1 MKNINI
7 EDSNIND
14 NSIDEFNHFPKT
26 YSSKI
31 TLVKK
36 VKNNNSKNPINS
48 LKTKAIISEFKK
60 LLNETKEATDNIKE
74 RSELL
79 NKELTTEKDEND
91 SIFKNKTS
99 KSLYLINKEYEKE
112 INEKQNQ
119 EIEKFISEDE
129 VTRLK
134 ISNDILLKTN
144 LDLKNKNNILES
156 EIEHYKNNPIYKDPF
171 TQYDSNLNK
180 YIEELKNALD
190 NSQMSNNELREIISK
205 LQNSNEDLS
214 EANMELIRNYELTKE
229 ELEKSIK
236 ENSNLN
242 GIIMLRERKIEELN
256 YTINEQ
262 KNSMNQMEEM
272 LHNSEKKINYLQ
284 TIENSSKQTEK
295 DNLDIINTLKETIE
309 NIQKNGDNYDEDIE
323 KLNNKIYQLM
333 DIINIREKE
342 IANLNYKINS
352 KDSELIDFNLKLKE
366 NERIINQNKID
377 SIKNKNDL
385 QAILFDNEKLKAQ
398 IKSLQLLLQDR
409 EKTIESLKNSV
420 SFLSKSFDNNL
431 KIKIVN
437 NKNNEDELK
446 MKKNIEQNKEIIND
460 LENQIQNLKEENVDL
475 KNLNNKYQSD
485 LNDYSKQFEQNQ
497 YEYQL
502 LYTKYKEQSIIIENL
517 KKDFNKTRKDKEL
530 TELIKKNQQ
539 ITEKLKF
546 IEIENENKKNEL
558 STLKI
563 NYERVNQLL
572 QETQKNDM
580 KKKLNNNT
588 IVNNENIYIERNDNS
603 IKNENQINSQSNL
616 NDFNVENNI
625 IPFQTET
632 SNFVETK
639 INTENINEYFSNKIN
654 ENINQSNPN
663 IIYSI
668 DLNNRIISFD
678 LSTKKFNIINPIDKT
693 SMIKDNNFSQI
704 ISNPNY
710 SINSLNTHKGLFII
724 IYNLIYYY
732 ESFTNRLFLFT
743 KLTHSHNKCSSIII
757 KNDIYIISGENTVKC
772 EKCSLDSGKVTNIP
786 NVNYEKPFCG
796 LCNIG
801 NNYLYSIFGYNC
813 IYIEKLKLY
822 SEYNKDI
829 SWEIVQYKLNENE
842 INLKNFLCV
851 LDDYMNIIIFGGEDY
866 DKNLN
871 NNIYCFDIGDGNIYK
886 KGEIDN
892 TSLFNCQSLQIEENL
907 YINFDLYSNIHAYNR
922 ELDIHI
928 VYQYDENIE

>member
-1 MKNINI
+1 M
-7 EDSNIND
+7 
-14 NSIDEFNHFPKT
+14 
-26 YSSKI
+26 
-31 TLVKK
+31 
-36 VKNNNSKNPINS
+36 
-48 LKTKAIISEFKK
+48 
-60 LLNETKEATDNIKE
+60 
-74 RSELL
+74 
-79 NKELTTEKDEND
+79 
-91 SIFKNKTS
+91 
-99 KSLYLINKEYEKE
+99 
-112 INEKQNQ
+112 
-119 EIEKFISEDE
+119 
-129 VTRLK
+129 
-134 ISNDILLKTN
+134 KTN

-437 NKNNEDELK
+437 NNNNEEELK

-588 IVNNENIYIERNDNS
+588 IVNNENIYIERNENS
-603 IKNENQINSQSNL
+603 GKNEIQINLQSNL

>member
-437 NKNNEDELK
+437 NNNNEEELK

-588 IVNNENIYIERNDNS
+588 IVNNENIYIERNENS
-603 IKNENQINSQSNL
+603 GKNEIQINLQSNL

-625 IPFQTET
+625 IPFQTDT

>member
-588 IVNNENIYIERNDNS
+588 IVNNENIYIERNENS
-603 IKNENQINSQSNL
+603 GKNEIQINLQSNL

-625 IPFQTET
+625 IPFQTDT

>member
-272 LHNSEKKINYLQ
+272 LHNSEKKN
-284 TIENSSKQTEK
+284 
-295 DNLDIINTLKETIE
+295 
-309 NIQKNGDNYDEDIE
+309 
-323 KLNNKIYQLM
+323 
-333 DIINIREKE
+333 
-342 IANLNYKINS
+342 
-352 KDSELIDFNLKLKE
+352 
-366 NERIINQNKID
+366 
-377 SIKNKNDL
+377 
-385 QAILFDNEKLKAQ
+385 
-398 IKSLQLLLQDR
+398 
-409 EKTIESLKNSV
+409 
-420 SFLSKSFDNNL
+420 
-431 KIKIVN
+431 
-437 NKNNEDELK
+437 
-446 MKKNIEQNKEIIND
+446 
-460 LENQIQNLKEENVDL
+460 
-475 KNLNNKYQSD
+475 
-485 LNDYSKQFEQNQ
+485 
-497 YEYQL
+497 
-502 LYTKYKEQSIIIENL
+502 
-517 KKDFNKTRKDKEL
+517 
-530 TELIKKNQQ
+530 
-539 ITEKLKF
+539 
-546 IEIENENKKNEL
+546 
-558 STLKI
+558 
-563 NYERVNQLL
+563 
-572 QETQKNDM
+572 
-580 KKKLNNNT
+580 
-588 IVNNENIYIERNDNS
+588 
-603 IKNENQINSQSNL
+603 
-616 NDFNVENNI
+616 
-625 IPFQTET
+625 
-632 SNFVETK
+632 
-639 INTENINEYFSNKIN
+639 
-654 ENINQSNPN
+654 
-663 IIYSI
+663 
-668 DLNNRIISFD
+668 
-678 LSTKKFNIINPIDKT
+678 
-693 SMIKDNNFSQI
+693 
-704 ISNPNY
+704 
-710 SINSLNTHKGLFII
+710 
-724 IYNLIYYY
+724 
-732 ESFTNRLFLFT
+732 
-743 KLTHSHNKCSSIII
+743 
-757 KNDIYIISGENTVKC
+757 
-772 EKCSLDSGKVTNIP
+772 
-786 NVNYEKPFCG
+786 
-796 LCNIG
+796 
-801 NNYLYSIFGYNC
+801 
-813 IYIEKLKLY
+813 
-822 SEYNKDI
+822 
-829 SWEIVQYKLNENE
+829 
-842 INLKNFLCV
+842 
-851 LDDYMNIIIFGGEDY
+851 
-866 DKNLN
+866 
-871 NNIYCFDIGDGNIYK
+871 
-886 KGEIDN
+886 
-892 TSLFNCQSLQIEENL
+892 
-907 YINFDLYSNIHAYNR
+907 
-922 ELDIHI
+922 
-928 VYQYDENIE
+928 

>member
-14 NSIDEFNHFPKT
+14 NLIDEFNHFPKT

-36 VKNNNSKNPINS
+36 VKNNDSKNPINS

-437 NKNNEDELK
+437 NNNNEEELK

-588 IVNNENIYIERNDNS
+588 IVNNENIYIERNENS
-603 IKNENQINSQSNL
+603 GKNEIQINLQSNL

-625 IPFQTET
+625 IPFQTDT

>member
-772 EKCSLDSGKVTNIP
+772 EKCSLDNGKVTNIP

>member
-1 MKNINI
+1 MKNISI
-7 EDSNIND
+7 ENSNVND
-14 NSIDEFNHFPKT
+14 NSIDEFNYFPKS

-31 TLVKK
+31 SLVKK
-36 VKNNNSKNPINS
+36 KKNNNSKNPINS

-99 KSLYLINKEYEKE
+99 KSLYLNTKEYDKE
-112 INEKQNQ
+112 IDEKQNQ

-156 EIEHYKNNPIYKDPF
+156 EIEHYKNNPVYKDPF

-180 YIEELKNALD
+180 YIKELKHALD

-214 EANMELIRNYELTKE
+214 EANMELVRNYELTKE
-229 ELEKSIK
+229 ELEKSIN
-236 ENSNLN
+236 ENSNLK
-242 GIIMLRERKIEELN
+242 GIILLKERKIEELN

-295 DNLDIINTLKETIE
+295 DNLDIISNLKEAIE
-309 NIQKNGDNYDEDIE
+309 NIQKNGENYDKDIE

-333 DIINIREKE
+333 DIINYREKE
-342 IANLNYKINS
+342 IANLNYKINT
-352 KDSELIDFNLKLKE
+352 KDNELIDFNLKLEK
-366 NERIINQNKID
+366 NEKIINQNKID
-377 SIKNKNDL
+377 SIKYKNDL
-385 QAILFDNEKLKAQ
+385 QSVLFDNEKLKAQ
-398 IKSLQLLLQDR
+398 IKSLQLLLEDR
-409 EKTIESLKNSV
+409 EKTIESLKNSI

-437 NKNNEDELK
+437 KNNNEDESL
-446 MKKNIEQNKEIIND
+446 MKKNIEQNNEIIFG
-460 LENQIQNLKEENVDL
+460 LENQIKKLKEENVDL

-485 LNDYSKQFEQNQ
+485 LNDYSKQFEQNK

-502 LYTKYKEQSIIIENL
+502 LYTKYKEQSNIIDNL
-517 KKDFNKTRKDKEL
+517 KRDFTKNRKDKEL
-530 TELIKKNQQ
+530 TELIMKNKQ
-539 ITEKLKF
+539 IMEKLKF
-546 IEIENENKKNEL
+546 IEGENENKKNEL
-558 STLKI
+558 SALKV

-572 QETQKNDM
+572 QESQKNEM

-603 IKNENQINSQSNL
+603 IKNVIPINSQSNL
-616 NDFNVENNI
+616 NDFNDGNNI
-625 IPFQTET
+625 LQFQTET
-632 SNFVETK
+632 SNFLETK
-639 INTENINEYFSNKIN
+639 INTENINEDISNVIN
-654 ENINQSNPN
+654 ENINQLNPN

-693 SMIKDNNFSQI
+693 SMMKENNFSQI

-732 ESFTNRLFLFT
+732 ESFSNTLYLFS

-757 KNDIYIISGENTVKC
+757 KDDIYIISGENTVKC
-772 EKCSLDSGKVTNIP
+772 EKCSLDNGKVTSVP

-822 SEYNKDI
+822 PEYKKNN
-829 SWEIVQYKLNENE
+829 SWEIIQYKLNENE

-851 LDDYMNIIIFGGEDY
+851 IDDYMNIIIFGGEDY
-866 DKNLN
+866 EKNLN
-871 NNIYCFDIGDGNIYK
+871 NNIYCFDIGDGNFYK

-892 TSLFNCQSLQIEENL
+892 ISLFNCQSLQIEENL
-907 YINFDLYSNIHAYNR
+907 YLAFDLYCNIHAYNR

>member
-14 NSIDEFNHFPKT
+14 NSNEEFNNFPKS

-36 VKNNNSKNPINS
+36 KKNNNSKNPINS

-79 NKELTTEKDEND
+79 NKELTTEGDEND
-91 SIFKNKTS
+91 SPFKNKIS
-99 KSLYLINKEYEKE
+99 KSLYLNTKEYEKE
-112 INEKQNQ
+112 IDEKQNQ

-156 EIEHYKNNPIYKDPF
+156 EIEQYKNNPVYKDPF

-180 YIEELKNALD
+180 YIEELKHALD
-190 NSQMSNNELREIISK
+190 NSQMSNNELREIIAK
-205 LQNSNEDLS
+205 LQKSNEDLS

-229 ELEKSIK
+229 ELENSIK

-242 GIIMLRERKIEELN
+242 GMIMLRERKIEELN

-262 KNSMNQMEEM
+262 KNAMKQLEEM
-272 LHNSEKKINYLQ
+272 LQNSEKKINYLQ
-284 TIENSSKQTEK
+284 TVESSSKQTEK
-295 DNLDIINTLKETIE
+295 DNLDIINHLKETIE

-333 DIINIREKE
+333 DIINQREKE
-342 IANLNYKINS
+342 ITNLNYKINS
-352 KDSELIDFNLKLKE
+352 KDSELIELNLKLKE
-366 NERIINQNKID
+366 NERIISQNKID
-377 SIKNKNDL
+377 SIKNKNDI
-385 QAILFDNEKLKAQ
+385 QSILFDNERLKAQ
-398 IKSLQLLLQDR
+398 VKSLQLLLEDR

-437 NKNNEDELK
+437 KNNNEDESL
-446 MKKNIEQNKEIIND
+446 MKKNIEQNNEIIFG
-460 LENQIQNLKEENVDL
+460 LENQIKNLKEENVDL
-475 KNLNNKYQSD
+475 KNLNNKYQSE
-485 LNDYSKQFEQNQ
+485 LNDYSKQFEQNK

-517 KKDFNKTRKDKEL
+517 KKDFTKTRKDKEL
-530 TELIKKNQQ
+530 TELIMKNQQ
-539 ITEKLKF
+539 IMEKLKF
-546 IEIENENKKNEL
+546 IEVENENKKNEL
-558 STLKI
+558 SALKT

-572 QETQKNDM
+572 QESQKNDM
-580 KKKLNNNT
+580 EKKLNNNT
-588 IVNNENIYIERNDNS
+588 IVNNENIYIESNENS
-603 IKNENQINSQSNL
+603 IKNGIQINSQSNL
-616 NDFNVENNI
+616 NTFNNQNNI
-625 IPFQTET
+625 IPFQTDI

-639 INTENINEYFSNKIN
+639 INTENINEDFSNEIC
-654 ENINQSNPN
+654 ETINQSNPN

-678 LSTKKFNIINPIDKT
+678 LLTKKFNIINPIDKT
-693 SMIKDNNFSQI
+693 STIKENNFSQI
-704 ISNPNY
+704 ISNQNY

-724 IYNLIYYY
+724 IYNIIYYY
-732 ESFTNRLFLFT
+732 ESFSNRLFLFS
-743 KLTHSHNKCSSIII
+743 KLTHTHNKCSSIII

-772 EKCSLDSGKVTNIP
+772 EKCSLDNGKVTNIP

-822 SEYNKDI
+822 SEYNQNI

-842 INLKNFLCV
+842 IHLKNFLCV

-866 DKNLN
+866 EKNLN

-907 YINFDLYSNIHAYNR
+907 YICFDLYSNIHAYNR